1 MVNTFHSPNN
11 TGKKEPVKTITFTL
25 MLSYG
30 LHPPGRSAHST
41 VFQIPE
47 AWGNP
52 HLRIHSNLYIF
63 HLSTFILSVL
73 NFHIQATTHLTEL
86 LRN

>member
-1 MVNTFHSPNN
+1 MVNTLHSPNN
-11 TGKKEPVKTITFTL
+11 TGMKKLVKTITFIL
-25 MLSYG
+25 MLSYD
-30 LHPPGRSAHST
+30 LHPSGRIAQST

-52 HLRIHSNLYIF
+52 NLRIHSNLYIF

-73 NFHIQATTHLTEL
+73 NFRI
-86 LRN
+86 